1 MNLSLLV
8 DRLNHD
14 INLYSNCEISLKK
27 LIRSEIENPTIIEFM
42 KKCILSFKCI
52 NFKENCEKFEI
63 ITYDKNHKEEIEYF
77 KYSESL
83 IKMIDLMNES
93 MLDVFKFGY
102 NLSDQDGKS
111 YGMYVFLKSEV
122 LSPINCKFYTVG
134 LIFRNE
140 KYNLYEIKD
149 KNDDEEY
156 SSNTWLHTLDDTL
169 PENLKE
175 GVLFLW
181 KFIFSRF
188 IRILFFPLF

>member
-1 MNLSLLV
+1 MNKILSNYLIKLKKIEILLCNFSLIRKKKKMNLSLLV

-63 ITYDKNHKEEIEYF
+63 ITYDKNHKEEIGYF

-93 MLDVFKFGY
+93 MMDVFKFGY

-134 LIFRNE
+134 QIVRNE
-140 KYNLYEIKD
+140 KYNLYEI
-149 KNDDEEY
+149 
-156 SSNTWLHTLDDTL
+156 
-169 PENLKE
+169 
-175 GVLFLW
+175 
-181 KFIFSRF
+181 
-188 IRILFFPLF
+188 